1 VVRSA
6 ERSFRRRYWSRARGL
21 KVAARRVHRRAS
33 KIAFRAASAEKL
45 DLGRFGKLF
54 DAVGPMIAVG
64 SG

>member
-1 VVRSA
+1 
-6 ERSFRRRYWSRARGL
+6 L